1 MRQKFVIIS
10 SALLIAVFLL
20 AWFLGPNWY
29 VVLAII
35 AALVILGYYDMFQK
49 KHAVMRIFPVLGRL
63 RYLMEELR
71 PKIYQYF
78 IESDIDGRPINRIDR
93 STIYQRAK
101 KENDTM
107 PFGTQLDV
115 YTEGYEWLCHSIAP
129 KDFSM
134 LDHDPRVLIG
144 NKDCKQPYS
153 CSIYNIS
160 AMSYGS
166 LSANAVE
173 AMNAGAKI
181 GGFAHNTGE
190 GGLTPHHL
198 KHGGDIIWQIGTG
211 YFGCRTADGNFS
223 PEAFRK
229 KAATPQD
236 RKSTRLNSSH

>member
-10 SALLIAVFLL
+10 SILLISVFLL

-35 AALVILGYYDMFQK
+35 AALTVLGYYDMYQK

-129 KDFSM
+129 KDFST
-134 LDHDPRVLIG
+134 LDHNPRTLVG

-181 GGFAHNTGE
+181 G
-190 GGLTPHHL
+190 
-198 KHGGDIIWQIGTG
+198 IGT
-211 YFGCRTADGNFS
+211 
-223 PEAFRK
+223 
-229 KAATPQD
+229 Q
-236 RKSTRLNSSH
+236 